1 MKKEYEFIEI
11 WKYKISERMWAR
23 ISRML
28 EPTKEKEFFISEE
41 YLRKGQSK
49 KEYKKESKRRLQIK
63 KDEEKYFIN
72 AEVLNWNK
80 VDSFLTKGFSIPRKD
95 IPKMIEALQNIVD
108 GGNDDYINKIL
119 IESGIMKKSQHET
132 QVDDPKEKEKKYDLW
147 YKSLTKAQ
155 KADFKKMESS
165 GWTKDEIKN
174 AIEMR

>member
-1 MKKEYEFIEI
+1 MAKKNYEFIEV
-11 WKYKISERMWAR
+11 WKAQVSERAQAR
-23 ISRML
+23 ISRMF
-28 EPTKEKEFFISEE
+28 EPEKEKAFYISEE

-49 KEYKKESKRRLQIK
+49 KEYEQESKRRLQIK
-63 KDEEKYFIN
+63 KDTEKYFIN
-72 AEVLNWNK
+72 AQ
-80 VDSFLTKGFSIPRKD
+80 VDAWDGGTFLTKGFSISRKK
-95 IPKMIEALQNIVD
+95 IPLMIEALQQIIAGD
-108 GGNDDYINKIL
+108 SDDYMNKIL

-132 QVDDPKEKEKKYDLW
+132 QVDDPKEKEKNYDLW